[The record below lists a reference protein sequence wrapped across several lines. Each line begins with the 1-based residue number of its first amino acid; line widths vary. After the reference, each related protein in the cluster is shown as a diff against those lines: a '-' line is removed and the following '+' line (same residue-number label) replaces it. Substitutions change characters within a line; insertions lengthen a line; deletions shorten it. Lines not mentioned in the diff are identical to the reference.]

1 MVDFFLSHLSNERR
15 LSPHTV
21 KAYRQDLEQ
30 LSVFLEGTDLLLVK
44 TEQLRAWLVQLSES
58 GLENRSINRKLAS
71 IRAFYTFLLQRKKIT
86 QHPADVIK
94 SLKVPKPL
102 PVFLEEKNTEDLFTL
117 LSFPSD
123 FSGQRDRLL
132 LEFLYGT
139 GVRLSELISLETKD
153 WDGDRIKVLGKRSK
167 YRILPLHQNLQ
178 ELLRSYTQV
187 RPPEYTSEYLLL
199 TDKGHALYPVF
210 VQRKVKTYL
219 RQISTLSKTS
229 PHVLRHTF
237 ATHLLNRG
245 AELNAI
251 KELLG
256 HANLSATQIYTH
268 NSIQKLKDVFAKAH
282 PKA

>member
-1 MVDFFLSHLSNERR
+1 MVDFFLSHLADERR

-21 KAYRQDLEQ
+21 NAYRQDLLQ
-30 LSVFLEGTDLLLVK
+30 LSQYLEGTDLLDVK
-44 TEQLRAWLVQLSES
+44 MDDLRAWVVQLSES
-58 GLENRSINRKLAS
+58 GLENKSINRKLAS
-71 IRAFYTFLLQRKKIT
+71 VRAFYTFLLRKKKIEH
-86 QHPADVIK
+86 HPADLIK

-102 PVFLEEKNTEDLFTL
+102 PVFLEERNTEDLFAL
-117 LSFPSD
+117 LKLEDSFA
-123 FSGQRDRLL
+123 GLRDRLL

-139 GVRLSELISLETKD
+139 GVRLSELIGIKTKD
-153 WDGDRIKVLGKRSK
+153 WDGDRIKVLGKRNK
-167 YRILPLHQNLQ
+167 YRILPLHRTLQ
-178 ELLRSYTQV
+178 DLLAAYTKA
-187 RPPEYTSEYLLL
+187 RPAEFLSEHLLL
-199 TDKGHALYPVF
+199 TDKGQAMYPVF

-219 RQISTLSKTS
+219 TQVSTLTKTS

-268 NSIQKLKDVFAKAH
+268 NSIQKLKDIFQKSH

>member
-1 MVDFFLSHLSNERR
+1 MVDFFLSHLADERR

-21 KAYRQDLEQ
+21 KAYRQDILQ
-30 LSVFLEGTDLLLVK
+30 FSLFLEGTDLLQVK
-44 TEQLRAWLVQLSES
+44 TEDLRVWVVQLSES
-58 GLENRSINRKLAS
+58 GLENKSINRKLAS
-71 IRAFYTFLLQRKKIT
+71 VRAFYTFLLRKKKIAH
-86 QHPADVIK
+86 HPVDLIK

-102 PVFLEEKNTEDLFTL
+102 PVFLEERNTEDLFSL
-117 LSFPSD
+117 ID
-123 FSGQRDRLL
+123 FEANFQGLRDRLV

-139 GVRLSELISLETKD
+139 GVRLSELIGIQTKD
-153 WDGDRIKVLGKRSK
+153 WDGDRIKVLGKRNK

-178 ELLRSYTQV
+178 ELLATYLRAKPAEFS
-187 RPPEYTSEYLLL
+187 SDFLLL
-199 TDKGHALYPVF
+199 TDKGQALYPVF

-219 RQISTLSKTS
+219 RQVSTLTKTS

-245 AELNAI
+245 ADLNAI

-268 NSIQKLKDVFAKAH
+268 NSIQKLKDVFQKAH